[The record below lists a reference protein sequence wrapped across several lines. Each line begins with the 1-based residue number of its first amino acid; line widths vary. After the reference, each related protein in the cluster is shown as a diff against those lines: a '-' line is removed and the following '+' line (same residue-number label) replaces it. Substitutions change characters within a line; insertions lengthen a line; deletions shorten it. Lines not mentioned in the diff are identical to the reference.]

1 MLFVPENKL
10 PDSDD
15 DVCESLAVT
24 KQPFVFTLLPRV
36 LVWAA
41 FDTHTHKRWVCGP
54 SAKKISLAEHREM
67 MSFCLFLPCFALALS
82 ATHSFHL
89 IGLHVEQLHHNSSTK
104 YMTPVSKY
112 PHT

>member
-41 FDTHTHKRWVCGP
+41 FDTHTQKVGLWRLC
-54 SAKKISLAEHREM
+54 KED
-67 MSFCLFLPCFALALS
+67 LS
-82 ATHSFHL
+82 C
-89 IGLHVEQLHHNSSTK
+89 
-104 YMTPVSKY
+104 
-112 PHT
+112 

>member
-54 SAKKISLAEHREM
+54 SAKTISPAEHREICGNM
-67 MSFCLFLPCFALALS
+67 
-82 ATHSFHL
+82 
-89 IGLHVEQLHHNSSTK
+89 HNPRKDDRQSVQSC
-104 YMTPVSKY
+104 
-112 PHT
+112 